1 MIIEY
6 DGKSRLPISTARN
19 ESTAVNPQINT
30 CVTDDENNNLSP
42 TQKRLLHWH
51 FRLAHLCCA
60 SIQRL
65 FRSEPF
71 TSHKFVAASK
81 CELPQC
87 ETCHY
92 AKARRLS
99 TKGKISR
106 VDKVSDGNL
115 KVSCLRHGESISCD
129 HIESRLKGRTYTS
142 YEKTTSDQ
150 YVGGC
155 IFVDHMSGYIHV
167 EHQLGFSSS
176 ETIRATLNFEQLA
189 LDNGVLIQS
198 HLADN
203 GIFKSIDFVSH
214 IRQNYQRIKYCGS
227 NAHHKNGIAE
237 RNILTIS
244 NMARS
249 ILLYSSCK

>member
-1 MIIEY
+1 MSPQKLYDTKGVIGEFTCLEDNAYLQFKNLPKLIIKY
-6 DGKSRLPISTARN
+6 DAKSRLPISTARN
-19 ESTAVNPQINT
+19 ESTTVNSQINM
-30 CVTDDENNNLSP
+30 CVTDDENNNFSP

-92 AKARRLS
+92 AKARRLP

-106 VDKVSDGNL
+106 VDKLSDGNL
-115 KVSCLRHGESISCD
+115 KVNCLRPGESISCD
-129 HIESRLKGRTYTS
+129 HFESRLKGRTYTS
-142 YEKTTSDQ
+142 YGKTTLDQ
-150 YVGGC
+150 YVEYC
-155 IFVDHMSGYIHV
+155 IFVDHISGYIHV
-167 EHQLGFSSS
+167 EYQLGFSSS

-198 HLADN
+198 YLADN

-214 IRQNYQRIKYCGS
+214 IRQ
-227 NAHHKNGIAE
+227 HF
-237 RNILTIS
+237 
-244 NMARS
+244 
-249 ILLYSSCK
+249 